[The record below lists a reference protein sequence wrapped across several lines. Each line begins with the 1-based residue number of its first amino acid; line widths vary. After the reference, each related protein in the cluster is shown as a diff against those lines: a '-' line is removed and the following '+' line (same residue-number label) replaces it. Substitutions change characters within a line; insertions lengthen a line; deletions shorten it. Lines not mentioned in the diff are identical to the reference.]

1 MRSILPEVSVGDPTG
16 LDLIVVSI
24 SFLVLSDAL
33 FPKLVPVSDIPRVE
47 SAPAEVLDPSLHAA
61 NKKEQLTTMRK
72 SSFFIVKIF

>member
-1 MRSILPEVSVGDPTG
+1 MLPEVSVGDPTG

-33 FPKLVPVSDIPRVE
+33 FPKLVPVSDIPCVE
-47 SAPAEVLDPSLHAA
+47 SAPAEVLDPPLHAA